1 MAVLTGFHVAGGAG
15 GYGDLPGLSADI
27 YTYGLPFWPAGSSA
41 ICDAMLGL
49 VQSDLPVSL
58 APSSISA
65 WTAASFADD
74 YYHRVHLT
82 PPHIELGNIAS
93 ETSAQVS
100 LWNAHL
106 VPISVTA
113 IELTNA
119 AGIVVQGGVSAP
131 GTVAALRELTYSV
144 VVSLD
149 GPPAIDASI
158 AWQFDDLPTPV
169 LTLAGSRII
178 AWAFTPDWRSGVT
191 ELLEWLTDVMR
202 SPTGREQR
210 RALRLAPRRS
220 FTARVIVDG
229 LERQLLDLMLWNWAS
244 RVWAMP
250 VWHDGQRLLASVAA
264 GAVTIPCSTAG
275 REFAPGGLALL
286 RGARADQSEVVT
298 IQSVSPG
305 ALTLARP
312 LTSGWARGTS
322 IWPAVAARLTELP
335 TLSRL
340 TDRASETIVTFQQL
354 AGGDSAAALPGE
366 SYRGRPVLGVAPDE
380 SEVLTT
386 QVQRLL
392 HELDNMTGPV
402 HRVDSANRSF
412 TLQSYR
418 FLEYGRAGHVAL
430 RGLLHFLQ
438 GRQQALWLPT
448 FADDLNLVET
458 MPGVS
463 TAMVVRNI
471 GYFRYGG
478 GAGRRDIRI
487 QLRNGAVFH
496 RRIEAASALDADRE
510 QLTLDTALGQTVT
523 PAEVVRISWLALCRL
538 DQDAVEFLHETDAD
552 GIGKCQVLFR
562 SVLDEL

>member
-1 MAVLTGFHVAGGAG
+1 MAALSGYLLSSGAG
-15 GYGDLPGLSADI
+15 GFGESPTFSLD
-27 YTYGLPFWPAGSSA
+27 TYGFNLPIWPAAGAVISEAGIGAVTSTF
-41 ICDAMLGL
+41 
-49 VQSDLPVSL
+49 PVSL
-58 APSSISA
+58 SPLTLAGYVAGAFS
-65 WTAASFADD
+65 DD

-82 PPHIELGNIAS
+82 PSHIELGNIAS
-93 ETSAQVS
+93 ETAAQVL

-106 VPISVTA
+106 APISLTD

-119 AGIVVQGGVSAP
+119 AGITVQGGVPAP
-131 GTVAALRELTYSV
+131 GTIAALRELTYSV

-149 GPPAIDASI
+149 GPPAIDASVTW
-158 AWQFDDLPTPV
+158 AFDSLPDPV

-178 AWAFTPDWRSGVT
+178 AWAFTPDWRNGVT

-210 RALRLAPRRS
+210 RALRLSPRRS

-229 LERQLLDLMLWNWAS
+229 MDRQLLDLVLWNWAS
-244 RVWAMP
+244 RIWAAP
-250 VWHDGQRLLASVAA
+250 VWHDGQRLQTPVVA
-264 GAVTIPCSTAG
+264 GADTIPCATAG
-275 REFAPGGLALL
+275 REFTPGSLALL
-286 RGARADQSEVVT
+286 RGSRADQSEVVT

-312 LTSGWARGTS
+312 LTNSWARGTS
-322 IWPAVAARLTELP
+322 IWPAVPARLTELP

-340 TDRASETIVTFQQL
+340 TDNASETIVTFQQV
-354 AGGDSAAALPGE
+354 GVVESEIAAPVE
-366 SYRGRPVLGVAPDE
+366 SYRGRPVLAVAPDE

-392 HELDNMTGPV
+392 HELDSMTGPV
-402 HRVDSANRSF
+402 HRVDSASRSF

-438 GRQQALWLPT
+438 GRLQAIWLPT
-448 FADDLNLVET
+448 FADDLNLAEAL
-458 MPGVS
+458 PGVS

-487 QLRNGAVFH
+487 QLRSGAVFH
-496 RRIEAASALDADRE
+496 RRIEAASAIDNDRE

>member
-1 MAVLTGFHVAGGAG
+1 MAVLSGFLTTGAIGGFDASPTFSGDLYEYDLPIWPVAGAAA
-15 GYGDLPGLSADI
+15 S
-27 YTYGLPFWPAGSSA
+27 PAGFGSVASMLPVALSPVALQGFLSSA
-41 ICDAMLGL
+41 F
-49 VQSDLPVSL
+49 S
-58 APSSISA
+58 
-65 WTAASFADD
+65 DD

-106 VPISVTA
+106 VPISLTA

-158 AWQFDDLPTPV
+158 AWDFDDLPTPV

-244 RVWAMP
+244 RIWAMP
-250 VWHDGQRLLASVAA
+250 VWHDGQRLPASVAA
-264 GAVTIPCSTAG
+264 GAVTIPCGTTG
-275 REFAPGGLALL
+275 REFAAGGLALL

-298 IQSVSPG
+298 IQSVLPDS
-305 ALTLARP
+305 LTLARP

-340 TDRASETIVTFQQL
+340 TDRASETIVTFQQQ
-354 AGGDSAAALPGE
+354 AGGDAAAALPGE

-392 HELDNMTGPV
+392 HELDSMTGPV

-487 QLRNGAVFH
+487 QLRSGAVFH

-510 QLTLDTALGQTVT
+510 QLTLDTALGQTVA